1 MLYLFHLYTKQIMVN
16 NKYFIFSTV
25 LIKFIK
31 TRNTFVLIAPM
42 LIIVTNGTL
51 HFLTPNKL
59 ISNIV
64 MSSN

>member
-1 MLYLFHLYTKQIMVN
+1 MVN